1 MDTYPVDMNVTV
13 SIEDRLLR
21 RARAFARARG
31 VSLNQLIRDFLE
43 HLTSDSSP
51 ATIVEELDR
60 LWAEHEGASR
70 GWTFNRDELHD
81 RTLLP

>member
-1 MDTYPVDMNVTV
+1 MNVTV
-13 SIEDRLLR
+13 SIEDSLLK
-21 RARAFARARG
+21 RARAHARRRG
-31 VSLNQLIRDFLE
+31 ISLNQLIRDFLE

-51 ATIVEELDR
+51 ETIVEELDR
-60 LWAEHEGASR
+60 LWTEHEGASG